1 MYFEVI
7 WVFLTKLYNF
17 FGYLFW
23 FKNVTFLQYHKRVR
37 KTPSPR
43 NLTIQKKTKQIPI
56 HTFLPQCLIVVRL
69 FFFLFF
75 VPVKE
80 GNKVITVWCYQ
91 SEGLTKF
98 NHLEVVVLLEIRK
111 KEEIFPEEVLR
122 VYRGI
127 LHLASKLG
135 EYFTARIHLMTLS

>member
-1 MYFEVI
+1 M
-7 WVFLTKLYNF
+7 
-17 FGYLFW
+17 
-23 FKNVTFLQYHKRVR
+23 
-37 KTPSPR
+37 
-43 NLTIQKKTKQIPI
+43 IQKCYFFTISQESKENSLTPKFNHPEKNKQFPI
-56 HTFLPQCLIVVRL
+56 LTFLPQCLIIVRL

-80 GNKVITVWCYQ
+80 GNKVTTVWCYQ

>member
-1 MYFEVI
+1 M
-7 WVFLTKLYNF
+7 
-17 FGYLFW
+17 
-23 FKNVTFLQYHKRVR
+23 
-37 KTPSPR
+37 
-43 NLTIQKKTKQIPI
+43 
-56 HTFLPQCLIVVRL
+56 
-69 FFFLFF
+69 
-75 VPVKE
+75 
-80 GNKVITVWCYQ
+80 WCYQ

-135 EYFTARIHLMTLS
+135 EYFTARIYLMTLS